1 MPPLPPPGLLGPSD
15 DGPVEAGWELRREL
29 PSRARAEVRGGRGWM
44 ANAAVGSAGTK
55 PPPNCREREVGPEGP
70 ASSLAL
76 FRDLQR
82 ENTEKKTTFENIRKV
97 FCRALEQENV
107 GMSNL
112 LFSVFFFCSC
122 GFLVETSSHLSGF
135 SCI

>member
-1 MPPLPPPGLLGPSD
+1 MGAATGAALAGPRRGAGRERM
-15 DGPVEAGWELRREL
+15 DGKRSGRECRGVE
-29 PSRARAEVRGGRGWM
+29 
-44 ANAAVGSAGTK
+44 GSAGTK